1 MTVMVRPDGK
11 AKKIAFK
18 ILGKPA
24 NMQKTS
30 AARKKINKR
39 LLYEDTK
46 RSRQKFGIPFH
57 RECQQMGLYK
67 CRNALG
73 IP

>member
-1 MTVMVRPDGK
+1 MFAAVKRNQDHFLKCIRIDVAMIRPEGK

-18 ILGKPA
+18 ILGTPA

-46 RSRQKFGIPFH
+46 RAR
-57 RECQQMGLYK
+57 
-67 CRNALG
+67 
-73 IP
+73 

>member
-1 MTVMVRPDGK
+1 MAMIRPDGK

-24 NMQKTS
+24 NMQKDS
-30 AARKKINKR
+30 ASRKKINKR

-46 RSRQKFGIPFH
+46 RAR
-57 RECQQMGLYK
+57 
-67 CRNALG
+67 
-73 IP
+73 